1 MNILGFCSNLV
12 DCEYFLESKSPDILA
27 LCETNLDDPIESV
40 NFSVRDYLPLIWKDS
55 SIHMHGLAV
64 YMKKGLLFL
73 HWIYLKKTLLFLT
86 YIFAWLHSVSYFFF
100 LYWSPSL
107 SLCTIF
113 YFISSNIDKV
123 LQSTHLLC
131 LSLETL
137 ASIIRTGWPILMDF
151 VIICLSQ
158 TTLLRWLTFLL
169 RSLTVILTVLP
180 FRFYFFI
187 WCYYLF
193 YIQ

>member
-1 MNILGFCSNLV
+1 M
-12 DCEYFLESKSPDILA
+12 A
-27 LCETNLDDPIESV
+27 LQ
-40 NFSVRDYLPLIWKDS
+40 FIWRKDF
-55 SIHMHGLAV
+55 
-64 YMKKGLLFL
+64 FL

-107 SLCTIF
+107 SLCTSF

>member
-1 MNILGFCSNLV
+1 MWIVLRSLRVICYDRWVLSEGRKNYFKDWCLV
-12 DCEYFLESKSPDILA
+12 NSKSTFLFVTK
-27 LCETNLDDPIESV
+27 LNLMKYGHST
-40 NFSVRDYLPLIWKDS
+40 Y
-55 SIHMHGLAV
+55 MHGHAV
-64 YMKKGLLFL
+64 YVTEGLLFAWDLSLENSADSYLCFQLALL
-73 HWIYLKKTLLFLT
+73 HW
-86 YIFAWLHSVSYFFF
+86 VSYFFF
-100 LYWSPSL
+100 PYRSPSL
-107 SLCTIF
+107 SLCTVF